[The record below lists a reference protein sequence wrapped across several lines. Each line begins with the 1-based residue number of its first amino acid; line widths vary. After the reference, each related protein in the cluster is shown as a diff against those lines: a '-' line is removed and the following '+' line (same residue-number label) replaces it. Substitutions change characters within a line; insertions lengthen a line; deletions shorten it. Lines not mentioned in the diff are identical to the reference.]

1 MRTLVKI
8 KDFDKMQ
15 KKKKKL
21 TLFSSCIFVFLGRKN
36 TVSEAKYMAT
46 KFSYKF

>member
-15 KKKKKL
+15 KKSSL
-21 TLFSSCIFVFLGRKN
+21 SFQAVYLFFLGRKN